1 MAVMVAVVAAGEVRF
16 VVVEGTEVLESSP
29 ASSKRRHH
37 AVERSAGM
45 ESGLEYQPSWAGRNR
60 SKRTKNISR
69 SQAKV
74 LVSSPAR

>member
-1 MAVMVAVVAAGEVRF
+1 MVAVVAAGEVRF
-16 VVVEGTEVLESSP
+16 VVVEGTEAIESGP
-29 ASSKRRHH
+29 ASGKRGHH

-45 ESGLEYQPSWAGRNR
+45 VSGLEHQPSWVGWNR
-60 SKRTKNISR
+60 SRRTKNTSG